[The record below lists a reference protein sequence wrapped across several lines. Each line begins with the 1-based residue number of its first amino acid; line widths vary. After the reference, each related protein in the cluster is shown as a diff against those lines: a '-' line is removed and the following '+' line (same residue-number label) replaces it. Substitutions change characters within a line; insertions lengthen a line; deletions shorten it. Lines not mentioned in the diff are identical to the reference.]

1 MRFTT
6 VYATGMLSSE
16 TAVYVCLG
24 LKKENAS
31 AADSHVRNYLLVC
44 RIYSAAVVFL
54 DAVPWAVMGLLLL
67 ESADQLL
74 RLQIQLLEFIDLLA
88 DHLLDYS
95 GQLIS

>member
-44 RIYSAAVVFL
+44 RIYSAAVVLSMLFH
-54 DAVPWAVMGLLLL
+54 GLLWAYCCLN
-67 ESADQLL
+67 
-74 RLQIQLLEFIDLLA
+74 RP
-88 DHLLDYS
+88 
-95 GQLIS
+95 ISFCVYKSSFLSLSISSRITFSTIPGS